1 MALPAA
7 VLVLT
12 CFSSV
17 AVIFDC
23 LWPHRLQHTT
33 LLCPPLPPRV
43 CSNSCPLSHWCYLTT
58 SSSVATFSFCLQSFP
73 ESGSFPVGSL
83 HHVAKVL
90 ELQLQ
95 HQSFLLMNIQGW
107 FPLEL
112 TGLISLL
119 CPRDSQESSP
129 APQFES
135 INSSVLNLLY
145 GPTSTWLLEK
155 P

>member
-58 SSSVATFSFCLQSFP
+58 SSSVATFAFCLQSFP
-73 ESGSFPVGSL
+73 ESGSFPVGSS

-95 HQSFLLMNIQGW
+95 RQSFQWIFRVD
-107 FPLEL
+107 FPLDWL
-112 TGLISLL
+112 VWCPCSPRTSL
-119 CPRDSQESSP
+119 ESSP
-129 APQFES
+129 ASQLKASRLWCSAFFMDP
-135 INSSVLNLLY
+135 L
-145 GPTSTWLLEK
+145 
-155 P
+155 